1 MNILYTD
8 ETLIQY
14 YYGECELAET
24 FEIEH
29 VLENDVDHNNH
40 YASIYSQIH
49 DLKKSNKGPSVST
62 LNKILAYS
70 RA

>member
-14 YYGECELAET
+14 YYGECELTET

-29 VLENDVDHNNH
+29 VLENDVNHNNH
-40 YASIYSQIH
+40 YASIYNQIQEI
-49 DLKKSNKGPSVST
+49 KKSKKGPSVSA
-62 LNKILAYS
+62 LDKILAYS